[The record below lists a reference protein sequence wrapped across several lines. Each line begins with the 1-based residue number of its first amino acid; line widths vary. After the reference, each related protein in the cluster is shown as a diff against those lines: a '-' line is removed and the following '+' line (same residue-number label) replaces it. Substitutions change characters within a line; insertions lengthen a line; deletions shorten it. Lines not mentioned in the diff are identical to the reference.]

1 MWYSPLLKPHSAVR
15 NGAFFDE
22 KAFFLVKSLDGAFFI
37 YIFVPFFQLRLK
49 SQYQSNLNNLK
60 IVETYALL

>member
-22 KAFFLVKSLDGAFFI
+22 KAFFLVKSLEGAFFI
-37 YIFVPFFQLRLK
+37 YIFVPFF
-49 SQYQSNLNNLK
+49 
-60 IVETYALL
+60 